1 MSINS
6 IAWSAQKEFFYAP
19 DSLAVRKRLYVFF
32 RSKGYYVDYND
43 LKTKKRHTTHEGA
56 TFKRQEK
63 TQGNS
68 NSFPCDNNE
77 PRDSNIPGSSRRNSR
92 SGRNPR
98 NRQKGRKHEMYMALS
113 LELREML
120 KNYADHL
127 RGKRLSQ
134 STVSVY
140 GYFILRFLDF
150 AKTWEQPSWSNKTI
164 DLFLEHVI
172 AKEDYSISSHRQCI
186 SALKYFTALFELTD
200 FDASQ
205 LNRPKK
211 SRILPVVLSKEE
223 VIDLLQATR
232 NLKHRTILALI
243 YSSGLRIGELLNLK
257 IKDIDLDRNQVFV
270 RQSKGRKD
278 RTVILSEVIRP
289 LLLNYLSTYRPK
301 IYVIEGQNGGRYSS
315 TSIRTFL
322 KRSCKHAGISKHIT
336 PHTLRHSFATH
347 MMENG
352 VSLRHIQSLLGHSK
366 PETTMIYTHVVQK
379 DLLRIKSPLDTA
391 VEALTK
397 SENNPQKVLL
407 SRNFKG

>member
-1 MSINS
+1 MHGV
-6 IAWSAQKEFFYAP
+6 AWSAQKKFFYAP
-19 DSLAVRKRLYVFF
+19 DSFAVRKRLYSFF
-32 RSKGYYVDYND
+32 RSKGYYVDYSD
-43 LKTKKRHTTHEGA
+43 LKTQKRYKTHEGA
-56 TFKRQEK
+56 TVERPEK
-63 TQGNS
+63 IQGNS
-68 NSFPCDNNE
+68 NNSPGGRNR
-77 PRDSNIPGSSRRNSR
+77 PIDSKVSASSIRNSR
-92 SGRNPR
+92 SGRKPR
-98 NRQKGRKHEMYMALS
+98 NRQKGGKHSMYMSLS
-113 LELREML
+113 VELKEML
-120 KNYADHL
+120 NNYADHL

-150 AKTWEQPSWSNKTI
+150 AKTWEQRSWSNKTI
-164 DLFLEHVI
+164 DLFLEGVI

-186 SALKYFTALFELTD
+186 SALKYFVGLFELTD

-211 SRILPVVLSKEE
+211 SRILPIVLSKEE
-223 VIDLLQATR
+223 VLDLLQATR
-232 NLKHRTILALI
+232 NLKHRVILALI
-243 YSSGLRIGELLNLK
+243 YSSGLRIGELLKLK

-270 RQSKGRKD
+270 QQSKGRKD
-278 RTVILSEVIRP
+278 RTVILSEAIRP

-301 IYVIEGQNGGRYSS
+301 VYLIEGHNGGMYSS

-347 MMENG
+347 MMESG

-379 DLLRIKSPLDTA
+379 DLMCIKSPLDTA

-397 SENNPQKVLL
+397 SQKNPQKVML